1 MNDLEKTIK
10 SLFTSIGII
19 LLYFYATVG
28 VVKLFGNTKDD
39 YRFEGRVKFLLLF
52 SILFSIVYVI
62 GIYHLVGVHRVD
74 YYYQV
79 FLIYHVLYILI
90 GFILNILIKR

>member
-10 SLFTSIGII
+10 SLFTSLGII

-28 VVKLFGNTKDD
+28 VVKLFGNTKND

-52 SILFSIVYVI
+52 SALCSIIYII
-62 GIYHLVGVHRVD
+62 GIYHLVGVYKVD

-79 FLIYHVLYILI
+79 FLIYHVFYILI
-90 GFILNILIKR
+90 GFISNMLIKR